1 MSYASATSSLNE
13 RVRFP
18 NFWRTYPSE
27 DNIVLPILAILMQY
41 GWNQLKIITQD
52 ETLFTLTTEQL
63 HSELR
68 NAGIMVDMNGTTI
81 FRIGDNVATKENLF
95 SSEIRVYILNM
106 YSIHAR
112 RVMCAVS
119 CKLIS

>member
-52 ETLFTLTTEQL
+52 ETLFTLVSEKFTEF
-63 HSELR
+63 HCEWT
-68 NAGIMVDMNGTTI
+68 MVTI
-81 FRIGDNVATKENLF
+81 TKSILMGEAT
-95 SSEIRVYILNM
+95 
-106 YSIHAR
+106 
-112 RVMCAVS
+112 CAQYPVT
-119 CKLIS
+119 LTW